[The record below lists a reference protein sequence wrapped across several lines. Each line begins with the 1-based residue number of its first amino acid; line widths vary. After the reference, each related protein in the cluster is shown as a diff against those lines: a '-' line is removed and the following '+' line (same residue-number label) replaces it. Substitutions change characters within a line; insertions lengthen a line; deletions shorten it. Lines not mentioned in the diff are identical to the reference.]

1 VPYCFGKISVF
12 FGSSNNILKLS
23 SAFIRSLAG
32 TLSFK
37 NKYKCNPPLLEKHGT
52 MDNLNFLL
60 DHLYNLISLSSPL
73 NFYILHHQHL

>member
-1 VPYCFGKISVF
+1 MPYCFGKISVF

-52 MDNLNFLL
+52 NG
-60 DHLYNLISLSSPL
+60 
-73 NFYILHHQHL
+73 